1 MKPKYLKAL
10 GFNTI
15 AVFLSLLAFIPI
27 YIVVVNALKDKTS
40 ASAMGID
47 FPTTFHFD
55 NFLTVFEKGK
65 LGQSFFNSMLYSV
78 TSTVIGTIL
87 AAMAAFGLAR
97 SRTRFNRIIYFF
109 LIMGIAL
116 PTNYVT
122 LTQVMQVTHL
132 INSQLGIIILY
143 AAGQIPFGVFLMYG
157 FVQTVPRE
165 LDEAA
170 IIDGCNPLQL
180 FFVVILPLLIPAL
193 VTLSVLSFLGAWS
206 DFIAPLYF
214 LDNST
219 YWPMTLAIYNFF
231 GQFQSDWSL
240 VSADIL
246 LTIMPVLL
254 VYLAAQRFILSGLT
268 TGAVKG

>member
-1 MKPKYLKAL
+1 MRAKYFKAL
-10 GFNTI
+10 GFNII
-15 AVFLSLLAFIPI
+15 AAILSLLAFIPV
-27 YIVVVNALKDKTS
+27 YIVIVNSLKDKTQ
-40 ASAMGID
+40 ASSMGIGL
-47 FPTTFHFD
+47 PTTLHFE
-55 NFLTVFEKGK
+55 NFLTVIERGK

-78 TSTVIGTIL
+78 ASTFIGTTL
-87 AAMAAFGLAR
+87 AAMAAYVL
-97 SRTRFNRIIYFF
+97 SRNKTRLNRFVYFF

-122 LTQVMQVTHL
+122 LTQVMQITHL
-132 INSQLGIIILY
+132 INSQFGIIILY
-143 AAGQIPFGVFLMYG
+143 AAGQIPFGIFLIYG
-157 FVQTVPRE
+157 FVQTIPRE

-170 IIDGCNPLQL
+170 IIDGCGPFQL
-180 FFVVILPLLIPAL
+180 FFIVILPLLTPAL

-219 YWPMTLAIYNFF
+219 YWPMTLAVYNFF

-246 LTIMPVLL
+246 ITILPVLV
-254 VYLAAQRFILSGLT
+254 VYLLAQRFILSGLT

>member
-1 MKPKYLKAL
+1 MRPKYFKAF
-10 GFNTI
+10 GFNLI
-15 AVFLSLLAFIPI
+15 AIVLSLVAFFPI
-27 YIVVVNALKDKTS
+27 YIVIVNALKDKTG
-40 ASAMGID
+40 ASGMGID
-47 FPTTFHFD
+47 LPTAFHFE
-55 NFLTVFEKGK
+55 NFATVFEKGK

-78 TSTVIGTIL
+78 CSTIIGTIL
-87 AAMAAFGLAR
+87 AAMAAYVLAR
-97 SRTRFNRIIYFF
+97 RRTGFNRFMYFF

-122 LTQVMQVTHL
+122 LTQVMQITHL
-132 INSQLGIIILY
+132 INSQLGMIVLY
-143 AAGQIPFGVFLMYG
+143 AAGQIPFGVFLIYG
-157 FVQTVPRE
+157 FVQTIPRE

-180 FFVVILPLLIPAL
+180 FFVVILPLLVPAL

-214 LDNST
+214 LDNSAN
-219 YWPMTLAIYNFF
+219 WPMTLAVYNFF

-246 LTIMPVLL
+246 ITILPVLL
-254 VYLAAQRFILSGLT
+254 VYLLAQRFILSGMT